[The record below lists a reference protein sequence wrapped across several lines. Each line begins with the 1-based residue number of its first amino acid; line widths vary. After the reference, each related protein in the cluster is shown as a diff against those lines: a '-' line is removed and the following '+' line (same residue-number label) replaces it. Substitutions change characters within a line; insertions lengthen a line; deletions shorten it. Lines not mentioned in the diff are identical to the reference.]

1 MVWLVLLNQVQN
13 TLKKQVD
20 EQVVANSRKEVE
32 LNDQDK
38 EALWCIAERN
48 GIKEIRTMLDIYRDA
63 ANYNDPFDYYM
74 NSPVVP
80 LKRTSPDWLL
90 TRDSV
95 QDSITRA
102 RQAQQNYEQTH
113 DVQME
118 IPNQE
123 KRD

>member
-1 MVWLVLLNQVQN
+1 M
-13 TLKKQVD
+13 
-20 EQVVANSRKEVE
+20 
-32 LNDQDK
+32 NDQDK

-80 LKRTSPDWLL
+80 LEKTSPDWLL

-95 QDSITRA
+95 QDSIIRA

-123 KRD
+123 